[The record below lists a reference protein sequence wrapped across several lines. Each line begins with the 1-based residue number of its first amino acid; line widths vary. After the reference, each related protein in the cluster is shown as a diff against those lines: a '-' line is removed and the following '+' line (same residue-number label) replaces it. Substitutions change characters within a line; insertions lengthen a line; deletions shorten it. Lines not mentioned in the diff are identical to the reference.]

1 MDIIPQNYNH
11 IKRQIKDAIV
21 EYGYDAYILIL
32 DEATAE
38 LKKTLE
44 SLNNAH
50 NKMTTTKEI
59 KIKKKKEPRT
69 A

>member
-1 MDIIPQNYNH
+1 MDVIPQNYNH

-21 EYGYDAYILIL
+21 EYGYDTYMLIL

-44 SLNNAH
+44 SLNIAN